1 MLLRSRKLMT
11 YALGTAI
18 VLSLGACAGT
28 GEDPVGLSYPKL
40 GAIKRIKDKLLSKD
54 EQDAAIRDLSK
65 EQASQRDSAVDDIE
79 KR

>member
-1 MLLRSRKLMT
+1 MLQRSRKFMACVLAAT
-11 YALGTAI
+11 L

-54 EQDAAIRDLSK
+54 EQDEAIRDLSE
-65 EQASQRDSAVDDIE
+65 EQAGQRDAAIDDIE

>member
-1 MLLRSRKLMT
+1 MLQRSRKVMT
-11 YALGTAI
+11 CVLAAALA
-18 VLSLGACAGT
+18 LSLGACAGT

-54 EQDAAIRDLSK
+54 EQDEAIRDLSD
-65 EQASQRDSAVDDIE
+65 EQASQRDAAIDDIE